1 MLIILH
7 GEDNFRT
14 RIKLNELMEAYMKK
28 HNFSLEK
35 FYAQEISFQE
45 FKSAFESQSLFD
57 ESKLIVLENLFKNPQ
72 LLKQIEEYFG
82 RSDTDSGSRGVRSS
96 GPKEEGLTPVSTI
109 LVLYETS
116 SVAKNKDY
124 KKLLALASK
133 KQEFKKLSST
143 EAAKWFMAFFER
155 KNINFNQ
162 GNIKEVLAACQND
175 MWQTY
180 NELNK
185 LYTYALGRQII
196 KEDLKV
202 LGIGSFE
209 TKIFPTIDAIFK
221 GNADKAFLN
230 ILLHWQKG
238 EHPQYLFSM
247 IERQLRILA
256 LVKESRERG
265 ATTHHFVAKELKLHP
280 FVVQKTI
287 PLSNK
292 FSWSTI
298 KALYSRVESLD
309 VRSKSGQIDPYLA
322 CELLS
327 ASVTV
332 SV

>member
-14 RIKLNELMEAYMKK
+14 RIKLNELIEAYMKK

-35 FYAQEISFQE
+35 FYAQEISFKE
-45 FKSAFESQSLFD
+45 FKSVFESQSLFD

-82 RSDTDSGSRGVRSS
+82 RSGREAVRGQVLSG
-96 GPKEEGLTPVSTI
+96 TSTI
-109 LVLYETS
+109 LALYETS

-124 KKLLALASK
+124 KKLLELASK

-143 EAAKWFMAFFER
+143 EAAKWFKAFFER

-162 GNIKEVLAACQND
+162 CNIKEVLVACQND

-209 TKIFPTIDAIFK
+209 TKIFPTIDSIFK

-265 ATTHHFVAKELKLHP
+265 ATTHHLVAKELKLHP

-298 KALYSRVESLD
+298 KALYARVESLD
-309 VRSKSGQIDPYLA
+309 VKSKSGQIDPYLA

-327 ASVTV
+327 ISVFV